1 MEVILLWRGNMDI
14 KTAKLSGNQLKILAL
29 LCMTLDHI
37 GLILLPQYTFL
48 RVIGRLAFPIFAWM
62 IAEGCR
68 YTRSMRKYLA
78 AIAVV
83 GILYQLEFWLLIR
96 SLKMNI
102 MLTFAL
108 SAGLCWLLRTARE
121 KGSKLLTVLVLMY
134 LVAVYVLTDI
144 LPLFV
149 PRGYGIDYGF
159 YGVLLPVAIYF
170 AREKKW
176 QLLVSGLLLIL
187 LTLWSGWA
195 VQWASLLAL
204 PLLAMYSGRRGKGKL
219 KWLFYVYYPAHLT
232 VLWALLFLI
241 RK

>member
-1 MEVILLWRGNMDI
+1 MRMKNPNIN
-14 KTAKLSGNQLKILAL
+14 SNQLKILAL
-29 LCMTLDHI
+29 VCMTLDHI

-68 YTRSMRKYLA
+68 HTRNMGKYLVS
-78 AIAVV
+78 ITVV
-83 GILYQLEFWLLIR
+83 GVLYQLEFTLLIH

-102 MLTFAL
+102 MLTFAM
-108 SAGLCWLLRTARE
+108 SVGLCWLLKAARE
-121 KGSKLLTVLVLMY
+121 KGSKLLSLLVPVC

-159 YGVLLPVAIYF
+159 YGVLLPVALYL
-170 AREKKW
+170 AKDKK
-176 QLLVSGLLLIL
+176 QQFLAAGVFLIL
-187 LTLWSGWA
+187 LAIWSKWP

-204 PLLAMYSGRRGKGKL
+204 PLLAMYNGQRGNRKL
-219 KWLFYVYYPAHLT
+219 KWLFYIYFPAHLT
-232 VLWALLFLI
+232 VLWMLYFLL